1 MVADNQQERLN
12 NYWISGF
19 VDGEGCF
26 FIGINKNFKMK
37 TSFQILPEFR
47 LVQHQ
52 RDINLLHAIKNYLNI
67 GVVRRNH
74 GERYELRVRKLSELK
89 KLINFFNKYPLKS
102 KKQLDFI
109 DFSEVVNMLLNK
121 EHFSEN
127 GINKIK
133 EISNK
138 MNRKRLIIQ
147 NPQRLH
153 AENKTIVLLRYSPNL
168 AAM

>member
-26 FIGINKNFKMK
+26 YVGINKNSKMK
-37 TSFQILPEFR
+37 TGFQILPEFR
-47 LVQHQ
+47 LVQHV
-52 RDINLLHAIKNYLNI
+52 RDIDLLYAIQKHLEM

-74 GERYELRVRKLSELK
+74 GDRYELRIRKLSELK
-89 KLINFFNKYPLKS
+89 KLIDFFNKHPLKS

-109 DFSEVVNMLLNK
+109 NFSEIVYLLLNK
-121 EHFSEN
+121 EHFSLS
-127 GINKIK
+127 GISKIK

-153 AENKTIVLLRYSPNL
+153 AESKT
-168 AAM
+168 